1 MYLLILES
9 IGTQELILVG
19 MVALIVFG
27 PRKLPQMARKAGNFV
42 RELRSVSND
51 FKATWAKEV
60 NLDADPD
67 TGSFL
72 DKLGSP
78 NKILGDETK
87 TVATEAKTGSE
98 VNDSILPEVREVSSE
113 DFQKLVAEKEQ
124 TLPAESDKQ
133 NWL

>member
-27 PRKLPQMARKAGNFV
+27 PRKLPQMAKKAGSFI

-51 FKATWAKEV
+51 FKSTWAKEV
-60 NLDADPD
+60 NLSDEPE

-78 NKILGDETK
+78 NKIMGS
-87 TVATEAKTGSE
+87 EAKTDTGQSNKESE
-98 VNDSILPEVREVSSE
+98 TSQSLLPEVREVSGE
-113 DFQKLVAEKEQ
+113 DFKRLMAEKNEA
-124 TLPAESDKQ
+124 LPEESDKQ